1 MKNAQMNFSGIIF
14 DLDGTLIDSMSAWEN
29 IGSSFLKKHG
39 IDPREDLNK
48 VIKTMSFAESARYFI
63 AVYGVKMTEEQVGDE
78 INGMIR
84 ENYQKHIRL
93 KPFVKE
99 TLDQYL
105 NQGIKMAILT
115 ATHKS
120 LTELVLSRYGLLSH
134 FEFIL
139 TSGMVGLP
147 KSQPEIY
154 HQAAKQLALP
164 KQQIAIF
171 EDALY
176 CIQAARASGCYLVG
190 VYDESSKNDWD
201 EIKNSSDCTIM
212 SFKELLR

>member
-1 MKNAQMNFSGIIF
+1 MNQTILNIRGMIF
-14 DLDGTLIDSMSAWEN
+14 DLDGTLIDSMPAWEN
-29 IGSSFLKKHG
+29 IGSDFLKKHG
-39 IDPREDLNK
+39 INPPDDLNEI
-48 VIKTMSFAESARYFI
+48 IKTMSFAESARYFI
-63 AVYGVKMTEEQVGDE
+63 EFYGVAMTEAQVGDE

-84 ENYQKHIRL
+84 ENYASHIVL

-105 NQGIKMAILT
+105 NQGIRMAILT
-115 ATHKS
+115 ATHKT
-120 LTELVLSRYGLLSH
+120 LTELVLRRFGLLDH

-139 TSGMVGLP
+139 TSGMAGLP

-154 HQAAKQLALP
+154 HQAVAQLELP
-164 KQQIAIF
+164 AQQIAIF

-176 CIQAARASGCYLVG
+176 CIRAARESGCHIVG
-190 VYDESSKNDWD
+190 VFDEASKKDWQA
-201 EIKNSSDCTIM
+201 IKNSSDCASM

>member
-1 MKNAQMNFSGIIF
+1 MNHPDMSVSGMIF
-14 DLDGTLIDSMSAWEN
+14 DLDGTLIDSMPAWEN
-29 IGSSFLKKHG
+29 IGSDFLKKHG
-39 IDPREDLNK
+39 INPPQDLNK
-48 VIKTMSFAESARYFI
+48 IIKTMSFAESARYFI
-63 AVYGVKMTEEQVGDE
+63 AFYGLKITEEQVGDE

-84 ENYQKHIRL
+84 ENYAKHILL

-105 NQGIKMAILT
+105 SQGIKMGILT

-120 LTELVLSRYGLLSH
+120 LTELVLGRFGLLDH

-154 HQAAKQLALP
+154 YQAVKQLELP

-176 CIQAARASGCYLVG
+176 CIQAARATGCHLVG

>member
-1 MKNAQMNFSGIIF
+1 MNIQGIIF
-14 DLDGTLIDSMSAWEN
+14 DLDGTLIDSMPAWQN
-29 IGSSFLKKHG
+29 IGSEFLKKHG
-39 IDPREDLNK
+39 ITPPADLNET
-48 VIKTMSFAESARYFI
+48 IKIMSFAESARYFI
-63 AVYGVKMTEEQVGDE
+63 DFYGVAMTEAQVGDE

-84 ENYQKHIRL
+84 DNYARHIPL

-105 NQGIKMAILT
+105 DQGIKMGILT

-120 LTELVLSRYGLLSH
+120 LTELVLGRFGLQDH

-139 TSGMVGLP
+139 TSGMTGLP

-154 HQAAKQLALP
+154 HQAVAQLELP
-164 KQQIAIF
+164 VQHIAIF

-176 CIQAARASGCYLVG
+176 CIQAARDTGCHIVG
-190 VYDESSKNDWD
+190 VYDDSSQNDWE
-201 EIKNSSDCTIM
+201 EIQKISDCAIM

>member
-1 MKNAQMNFSGIIF
+1 MNQEGMNIQGIIF
-14 DLDGTLIDSMSAWEN
+14 DLDGTLIDSMPAWQN
-29 IGSSFLKKHG
+29 IGSDFLKKHG
-39 IDPREDLNK
+39 ITPPEDLNET
-48 VIKTMSFAESARYFI
+48 IKTMSFAESARYFI
-63 AVYGVKMTEEQVGDE
+63 DFYGVDLTEAQVGDE

-84 ENYQKHIRL
+84 DNYARHIAL

-99 TLDQYL
+99 TLDHYL
-105 NQGIKMAILT
+105 DQGIKMGILT

-120 LTELVLSRYGLLSH
+120 LTELVLGRFGLQEH

-139 TSGMVGLP
+139 TSGMTGLP

-154 HQAAKQLALP
+154 HQAVAQLQLP
-164 KQQIAIF
+164 GSHIAIF

-176 CIQAARASGCYLVG
+176 CIQAARATGCHIVG
-190 VYDESSKNDWD
+190 VYDDSSQNDWE
-201 EIKNSSDCTIM
+201 EIKKISDCAIM